1 MSRVVPRY
9 RLFGLSIES
18 ELPLPELVGQQQQQ
32 DANGREA
39 DISIRLGSAGEG
51 DARGYNLDIDDVA
64 RFVIAGG
71 RSITIDP
78 APGVG
83 EADIRLFLLGSAMGA
98 ALHQRGILPLHAN
111 AVVVDS
117 KAVAFTGRS
126 GAGKS
131 TLAAWFHDQ
140 GHQILADDVCVIR
153 IGSEGHPWAYPGLPR
168 LRLWEDA
175 LAASGRDAAHHTPS
189 FHVSG
194 DDRRKFDVR
203 IPAGGIAGEPLPL
216 AALFSLEESDEF
228 AIERLSGSAAVEA
241 ISANTYRGQL
251 IAEVGDSAAHLAA
264 CVTIARTV
272 PIMRLQRPFDRG
284 KFDAQCRE
292 IIDHCLAMPSG

>member
-1 MSRVVPRY
+1 MGCGLLRY
-9 RLFGLSIES
+9 RLFGLLIES
-18 ELPLPELVGQQQQQ
+18 ELPLPELAGQQQDGAEQ
-32 DANGREA
+32 EA
-39 DISIRLGSAGEG
+39 DITIRLGSTGNENGSAFK
-51 DARGYNLDIDDVA
+51 LDIDGVA

-71 RSITIDP
+71 RSITVDP
-78 APGVG
+78 APGAG

-111 AVVVDS
+111 AVVMDS

-140 GHQILADDVCVIR
+140 GYQILADDVCVIR
-153 IGSEGHPWAYPGLPR
+153 IGAEGRPLAYPGLPR

-175 LAASGRDAAHHTPS
+175 LAASGRKAADHTPS

-194 DDRRKFDVR
+194 DERRKYDVR
-203 IPAGGIAGEPLPL
+203 IPVEGIAEEPRPL
-216 AALFSLEESDEF
+216 AALFSLEEGDDF
-228 AIERLSGSAAVEA
+228 AIERLGGSAAVEA
-241 ISANTYRGQL
+241 ISANTYRGRL
-251 IAEVGDSAAHLAA
+251 IAEVGDPAAHVEA

-272 PIMRLQRPFDRG
+272 PIMRLQRPFDRDL
-284 KFDAQCRE
+284 FDAQCRE
-292 IIDHCLAMPSG
+292 IIDHCLALPSG